1 MESNMPEHSVMHKL
15 ELIIQ
20 AKKAQIERNSYSK
33 SIPLA
38 QFYDRE
44 KLEMMDAIYSIL
56 KSFDDRIS
64 AIEKKST

>member
-1 MESNMPEHSVMHKL
+1 MEPMKDTVMQKL

-20 AKKAQIERNSYSK
+20 AKKTQIERNSYSK

-64 AIEKKST
+64 AIEKTNN

>member
-1 MESNMPEHSVMHKL
+1 MKDTVMQKL

-20 AKKAQIERNSYSK
+20 AKKTQIERNSYSK

-64 AIEKKST
+64 AIEKTNN

>member
-1 MESNMPEHSVMHKL
+1 MEAMKDSVMQKL

-20 AKKAQIERNSYSK
+20 AKKTQIERNSYSK

-64 AIEKKST
+64 AIEKSK

>member
-1 MESNMPEHSVMHKL
+1 MDSNMPEHSVMHKL

-44 KLEMMDAIYSIL
+44 RLEMMDAIYSIL

-64 AIEKKST
+64 GIEKSNN

>member
-1 MESNMPEHSVMHKL
+1 MEAMKDSVMQKL

-20 AKKAQIERNSYSK
+20 AKKTQIERNSYSK

-64 AIEKKST
+64 AIEKGK

>member
-64 AIEKKST
+64 AIEKSNN

>member
-1 MESNMPEHSVMHKL
+1 MPEHSVMHKL

-64 AIEKKST
+64 AIEKSNN

>member
-1 MESNMPEHSVMHKL
+1 MPEHSVMHKF

-20 AKKAQIERNSYSK
+20 AKKAQIEQNSYSK

-64 AIEKKST
+64 AIEKSNN

>member
-1 MESNMPEHSVMHKL
+1 MSEHSVMHKL

-64 AIEKKST
+64 ATEKSNN